1 MTLRVGVVG
10 CGEISSV
17 YFANSALFRDVDFV
31 ACADI
36 VAEAARRQAKQFG
49 LECLSVRDLLAR
61 EDIDAVLNLTVPT
74 AHAEVSLA
82 GLEAGKHVYS
92 EKPLATTLADGLEII
107 EMARAK
113 RLRVGAAPDTFLG
126 AACQTARG
134 AIDAGRIG
142 RPLSAFAAVLSHG
155 MERWHPNPAFFF
167 RKGGGPVFDMGPYY
181 ISALTTLLG
190 PVSAVQ
196 AIGQIGFAER
206 TITAANSKFR
216 GETIRVETFTSVQAL
231 LEFASGAQATFLASW
246 DVWKSNLPPIE
257 IHGEKGSLSVPDPNW
272 FSGRVELAEDDAAAR
287 ELSLADAPLAR
298 KNYPSRHP
306 AFANYR
312 GLGLAEM
319 ARAIGEGRPHRASA
333 EMALHT
339 LAVMEGMLEAA
350 TEGRRLAIAFGCE
363 RPAPL
368 AADEATSLLK
378 L

>member
-1 MTLRVGVVG
+1 M
-10 CGEISSV
+10 
-17 YFANSALFRDVDFV
+17 
-31 ACADI
+31 
-36 VAEAARRQAKQFG
+36 
-49 LECLSVRDLLAR
+49 
-61 EDIDAVLNLTVPT
+61 
-74 AHAEVSLA
+74 SLA
-82 GLEAGKHVYS
+82 ALEAGKHVYS
-92 EKPLATTLADGLEII
+92 EKPLATTLADGLKII

-113 RLRVGAAPDTFLG
+113 RLRVGAAPDTISG
-126 AACQTARG
+126 AACQAARG

-142 RPLSAFAAVLSHG
+142 RPLTAFASVLSHG

-167 RKGGGPVFDMGPYY
+167 RKGAGPVFDMGPYY
-181 ISALTTLLG
+181 ISTLATLLG

-206 TITAANSKFR
+206 TITATDSKFR

-231 LEFASGAQATFLASW
+231 LEFASGVQATFLASW
-246 DVWKSNLPPIE
+246 DVWNSRQPPIE

-272 FSGRVELAEDDAAAR
+272 FSGRVELAEGEADVG

-298 KNYPSRHP
+298 KNYPARHP

-319 ARAIGEGRPHRASA
+319 ARAIDEGRPHRASA

-339 LAVMEGMLEAA
+339 LAVMEAMLEAA
-350 TEGRRLAIAFGCE
+350 SEGRRVAIAVGCE

-368 AADEATSLLK
+368 ATDEARRLLK

>member
-1 MTLRVGVVG
+1 MTLSVGVVG

-36 VAEAARRQAKQFG
+36 VPEAARRRADEFG
-49 LECLSVRDLLAR
+49 VQCLAVRDLFAR
-61 EDIDAVLNLTVPT
+61 EDIDAVLNLTVPA

-82 GLEAGKHVYS
+82 ALEAGKHVYS
-92 EKPLATTLADGLEII
+92 EKPLATTLADGLKII

-113 RLRVGAAPDTFLG
+113 GLRVGAAPDTVLG
-126 AACQTARG
+126 AACQSARR

-155 MERWHPNPAFFF
+155 MERWHPNPAFYF

-181 ISALTTLLG
+181 ISALATLLG

-206 TITAANSKFR
+206 TITAADSKFR

-246 DVWKSNLPPIE
+246 DVWKNGLPPIE
-257 IHGEKGSLSVPDPNW
+257 IHGEKGSLSIPDPNW
-272 FSGRVELAEDDAAAR
+272 FSGRVELAEGD
-287 ELSLADAPLAR
+287 ADAVNFHSPTRLWRAR
-298 KNYPSRHP
+298 TIRRGTLCSPITAASASPKWRARSTRAGRTAPAQRWRCTRSRSWRGCSSRGRGASSRH
-306 AFANYR
+306 R
-312 GLGLAEM
+312 GW
-319 ARAIGEGRPHRASA
+319 RAS
-333 EMALHT
+333 
-339 LAVMEGMLEAA
+339 
-350 TEGRRLAIAFGCE
+350 GRRRSKPMRRGAC
-363 RPAPL
+363 
-368 AADEATSLLK
+368 
-378 L
+378 